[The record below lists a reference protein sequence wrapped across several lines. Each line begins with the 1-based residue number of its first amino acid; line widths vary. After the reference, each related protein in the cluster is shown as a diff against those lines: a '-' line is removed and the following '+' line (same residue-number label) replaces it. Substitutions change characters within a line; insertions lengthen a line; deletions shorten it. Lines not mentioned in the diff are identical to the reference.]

1 MVWILLVCLRTHLG
15 ECNAAAGYQFK
26 TLAEC
31 EAKRATVKVL
41 PLTDADGWY
50 VCKSKEVRKA

>member
-1 MVWILLVCLRTHLG
+1 MIWILLVCLRAEAG
-15 ECNAAAGYQFK
+15 QCNAAAGYQFK

-31 EAKRATVKVL
+31 EAKRATVERV
-41 PLTDADGWY
+41 PLTDSEGWY